1 MKRLSIYF
9 IDGKSLAL
17 SIDEGDFEALI
28 KWINENNEFKPFKV
42 IANKLEY
49 YIFKKSIQYI
59 II

>member
-9 IDGKSLAL
+9 VDGKSLAL
-17 SIDEGDFEALI
+17 SISEGDFEELI
-28 KWINENNEFKPFKV
+28 KWANEEEGFKPFKIIV
-42 IANKLEY
+42 NKLEY

>member
-1 MKRLSIYF
+1 MKKLSIYF

-17 SIDEGDFEALI
+17 SINEGDFEAFI
-28 KWINENNEFKPFKV
+28 NWINENDNFKPFKV

>member
-1 MKRLSIYF
+1 MKQLSIYF

-17 SIDEGDFEALI
+17 SINEGDFQTFI
-28 KWINENNEFKPFKV
+28 KWIEENDNFKPFKI

-49 YIFKKSIQYI
+49 YIFKKAIQYI